1 MCAKL
6 YRMFTKVRHVLEYV
20 GYRRINRIKS
30 TFLTFTILLVNYFVI
45 ATCYV
50 CCIMFE

>member
-30 TFLTFTILLVNYFVI
+30 TFLTFTILLVNSLLLLHVM
-45 ATCYV
+45 CV
-50 CCIMFE
+50 V